1 MQSNNESMLRNVV
14 LRFGSMCMHDDEG
27 KISHNGVGFNLD

>member
-1 MQSNNESMLRNVV
+1 MFRNVV

-27 KISHNGVGFNLD
+27 KISHNGVGFSLD